1 MKMDTEKGLS
11 QLQQVT
17 NAIHPLNSEE
27 WDSFSAIWQPLECKR
42 KTVLTS
48 IGETEKYLYFVL
60 DGIQRVYYTDD
71 KDREATL
78 VFMYPPS
85 FAGVLDSFLLQKQS
99 PYFFETLTPSVFLR
113 TSFIQLNGL
122 MDQYPAVEKLIRK
135 GLTNVIKGLLERQVE
150 LQCFTA
156 EEKFR
161 ALLKRSPHVLQL
173 IPHKYLANY
182 LGMDATNFS
191 KLLGSVR
198 I

>member
-1 MKMDTEKGLS
+1 MKLDLEKGLL
-11 QLQQVT
+11 QLQQVA

-27 WDSFSAIWQPLECKR
+27 WNSFSAIWQPLESKR
-42 KTVLTS
+42 KTVLTN
-48 IGETEKYLYFVL
+48 IGETERYLYFVL
-60 DGIQRVYYTDD
+60 EGVQRVYYTDD

-85 FAGVLDSFLLQKQS
+85 FAGVLDSFLLQKPS

-113 TSFIQLNGL
+113 TSYLQLNEL
-122 MDQYPAVEKLIRK
+122 MDRYPNVEKLIRK

-161 ALLKRSPHVLQL
+161 TLLKRSPHVLQL

>member
-1 MKMDTEKGLS
+1 MDTEKGLS
-11 QLQQVT
+11 QLQLVT
-17 NAIHPLNSEE
+17 NAIHPLNSDE
-27 WDSFSAIWQPLECKR
+27 WDSFSTIWQSLECNR
-42 KTVLTS
+42 KTLLTT

-60 DGIQRVYYTDD
+60 DGVQRVYYTDD

-85 FAGVLDSFLLQKQS
+85 FAGVLDSFLLQKPS
-99 PYFFETLTPSVFLR
+99 PYFFETLTPSGFLR
-113 TSFIQLNGL
+113 TSFLQLNGL
-122 MDQYPAVEKLIRK
+122 MDQYPAIEKLIRK
-135 GLTNVIKGLLERQVE
+135 GLSNVIKGLLERQVE

-191 KLLGSVR
+191 KLLGSIRV
-198 I
+198 

>member
-1 MKMDTEKGLS
+1 MKMDTGKGLS
-11 QLQQVT
+11 QLQLVT
-17 NAIHPLNSEE
+17 SAIHPLNKEE
-27 WDSFSAIWQPLECKR
+27 WDSFSSIWQPLECKR
-42 KTVLTS
+42 KIVLTS
-48 IGETEKYLYFVL
+48 IGETEKYLYFVV

-99 PYFFETLTPSVFLR
+99 AYFFETLTPSSFLR
-113 TSFIQLNGL
+113 TSFLQLNGL
-122 MDQYPAVEKLIRK
+122 MDQYPAIEKLIRK

-150 LQCFTA
+150 LQCFTS

>member
-11 QLQQVT
+11 LLQQVT
-17 NAIHPLNSEE
+17 KAIHPLNSEE
-27 WDSFSAIWQPLECKR
+27 WDSFSTIWQPLESKR

-48 IGETEKYLYFVL
+48 IGETERYLYFVL
-60 DGIQRVYYTDD
+60 EGVQRVYYTDD

-85 FAGVLDSFLLQKQS
+85 FGGVLDSFLLQNHS
-99 PYFFETLTPSVFLR
+99 PYFFETLTPSLFLR
-113 TSFIQLNGL
+113 TSYPQLNEL
-122 MDQYPAVEKLIRK
+122 MDRYPAIEKLIRK

-150 LQCFTA
+150 LQCFSA

-161 ALLKRSPHVLQL
+161 TLLKRSPHVLQL